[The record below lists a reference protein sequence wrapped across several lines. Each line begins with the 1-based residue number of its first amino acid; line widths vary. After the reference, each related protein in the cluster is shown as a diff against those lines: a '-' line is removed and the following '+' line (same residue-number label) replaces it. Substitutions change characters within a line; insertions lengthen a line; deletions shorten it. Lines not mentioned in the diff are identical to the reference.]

1 MEKEK
6 IIVRTQEVLS
16 TFETE
21 QIVRFLKEL
30 TIKTIFENPLILGLL
45 FIVFFY
51 AIIKRS
57 KFVLLFLFF
66 GSGRAFDDD
75 LVLTLL
81 AANDDAVRPHL
92 FVVDHVL
99 RMATVADK
107 FHGGRRYLSNTAVSL
122 PVRLDRPQ
130 DIRRNFRL

>member
-45 FIVFFY
+45 IIVFFY

-57 KFVLLFLFF
+57 KFVLLFLF
-66 GSGRAFDDD
+66 
-75 LVLTLL
+75 TLL
-81 AANDDAVRPHL
+81 SLMALVHYTLPMGNEMTAMSMLPFAFGCLGIGAVL
-92 FVVDHVL
+92 IYFTFIKVE
-99 RMATVADK
+99 
-107 FHGGRRYLSNTAVSL
+107 
-122 PVRLDRPQ
+122 
-130 DIRRNFRL
+130 